1 MPSCL
6 RWCTPN
12 VWHVKKITQWVA
24 GAVAAIVLA
33 LVVGWALFVPAA
45 DWVAARDV
53 GHVTG
58 ATRVQR
64 LQTARDAAQGRLLTF
79 GAGLVATGALAFTAV
94 NFVLSRRTYD
104 LTEQGQ
110 VTERYSRGIEL
121 LGSEKVD
128 VRIGAIYAL
137 GRVAWDS
144 ARDYGTVMDVLAAF
158 IREHSREQV
167 QDPAVY
173 PQPVMKVRA
182 DVEAALVVIG
192 DRDRAREGAL
202 VNLAGT
208 DFTRADLTGAVLSDS
223 DFTGAIFTDA
233 DLTRAVMT
241 GAKLTGAK
249 FINANLTDADLSNAK
264 LNYAELAGARLTHA
278 KFTGADLAL
287 GRLANVRFDDAD
299 LAGAKLSQAGLA
311 DASLANANLTR
322 ASLNK
327 AVLSNANLTR
337 ANLTQASL
345 SGARLDGADLRD
357 ANFTNA
363 AVNVADLTGADVR
376 GALFTGANFAGA
388 RWPEDTDVPEG
399 WRRDERGRLQQDDA
413 QIEQIRAGLQERP
426 GPPTA
431 QWDGIMA
438 PDPWPTLPLGRSH

>member
-1 MPSCL
+1 MWP
-6 RWCTPN
+6 
-12 VWHVKKITQWVA
+12 VKKVAQWA
-24 GAVAAIVLA
+24 GGIAAGVVLA
-33 LVVGWALFVPAA
+33 LAVGWALFIPAA
-45 DWVAARDV
+45 DWIAAHDV

-58 ATRVQR
+58 AARVQR

-144 ARDYGTVMDVLAAF
+144 PRDYATVMDVLAAF

-192 DRDRAREGAL
+192 RRDRARAGTL
-202 VNLAGT
+202 VNLAGA

-223 DFTGAIFTDA
+223 DFTRAIFTDA
-233 DLTRAVMT
+233 DLTRAVLT
-241 GAKLTGAK
+241 GTKLTGAK
-249 FINANLTDADLSNAK
+249 FINANLTDADLSDAK

-287 GRLANVRFDDAD
+287 GRLANVSFDDAD
-299 LAGAKLSQAGLA
+299 LAEAKLSQAGLA
-311 DASLANANLTR
+311 GASLANANLSSAR
-322 ASLNK
+322 LNK
-327 AVLSNANLTR
+327 AVLSNAKLKGANLTR
-337 ANLTQASL
+337 ASL

-357 ANFTNA
+357 ADFTNA
-363 AVNVADLTGADVR
+363 ALKMADLTGADIR
-376 GALFTGANFAGA
+376 GAMLTGADFTGA
-388 RWPEDTDVPEG
+388 RWPSGTDMPDG
-399 WRRDERGRLQQDDA
+399 WQRDASGRLQQDDA
-413 QIEQIRAGLQERP
+413 QIEQIRAGMQGRPGRRQRNGTGSWHRTP
-426 GPPTA
+426 GPPC
-431 QWDGIMA
+431 
-438 PDPWPTLPLGRSH
+438 R